1 MSTSSGPSFRYISP
15 TELSELIKS
24 DKKPMKDYAVVD
36 VRDDDFIGGNIVGCV
51 RAPSNDY
58 LTTVDGLVTKTKDVP
73 KMIFHCALSQQ
84 RQVTG
89 TLQQEG
95 IYPNLLCRGP
105 KAARIYAATRNGRL
119 GAGETSPQEI
129 YVLRGGFTEFQA
141 LFKDDPV
148 LVEKWRKEV
157 WQTVLEVPAAGVTTV
172 PSAAFL
178 SARGSLDMLSGSSSY
193 GVKNSRKGDCDGRFL
208 SIVVDLKLNPS
219 LRHEAL
225 PLHRP
230 VSVPPN
236 DHGR

>member
-1 MSTSSGPSFRYISP
+1 MSTFSSPSFRYISP

-51 RAPSNDY
+51 RAPSNNY

-84 RQVTG
+84 
-89 TLQQEG
+89 
-95 IYPNLLCRGP
+95 RGP

-141 LFKDDPV
+141 LFKNDPV

-157 WQTVLEVPAAGVTTV
+157 WQT
-172 PSAAFL
+172 
-178 SARGSLDMLSGSSSY
+178 Y
-193 GVKNSRKGDCDGRFL
+193 
-208 SIVVDLKLNPS
+208 
-219 LRHEAL
+219 
-225 PLHRP
+225 
-230 VSVPPN
+230 
-236 DHGR
+236 